1 MENKSE
7 FLEVAI
13 KAALKA
19 GEIVKGHFNTDIL
32 KELKED
38 TSIVTLAD
46 KESEEIIKKIILE
59 KFPDHSI
66 LGEETGMTD
75 KNSEYLWCIDPI
87 DGTSNFANGI
97 PIFGISIALV
107 HKGEIQMGVVYN
119 PIINTLYYAE
129 KGKGSYF
136 NDKRVFVSKDEKD
149 HSIVSI
155 SASRRKQKEEF
166 FRSLASFVPEK
177 FRSLRIMGC
186 CVLDLAMVARGSTEA
201 NIQIGL
207 SPYDFAAG
215 VLLVQEAGG
224 MITNF
229 DGTPWKFPHNYFI
242 ASNGVFHDLL
252 VLEVQRLKKE
262 LGFEEI

>member
-119 PIINTLYYAE
+119 PIINTL
-129 KGKGSYF
+129 
-136 NDKRVFVSKDEKD
+136 
-149 HSIVSI
+149 
-155 SASRRKQKEEF
+155 
-166 FRSLASFVPEK
+166 
-177 FRSLRIMGC
+177 
-186 CVLDLAMVARGSTEA
+186 
-201 NIQIGL
+201 
-207 SPYDFAAG
+207 
-215 VLLVQEAGG
+215 
-224 MITNF
+224 
-229 DGTPWKFPHNYFI
+229 
-242 ASNGVFHDLL
+242 
-252 VLEVQRLKKE
+252 
-262 LGFEEI
+262 